1 MSGWSEVVDY
11 EREELVACFVDAAK
25 EICQQLQDGGYW
37 ADFIDPSSG
46 NLPYFNTYYCYFTL
60 HSITLLGRP
69 YLGTY
74 TNATLF
80 ETDER
85 YRHLGF
91 SIEDLGCC
99 KVIRHGTW
107 GTHSFVGKF
116 TIEQANIIQL
126 CTIQ

>member
-1 MSGWSEVVDY
+1 M
-11 EREELVACFVDAAK
+11 DAAK

-37 ADFIDPSSG
+37 SDFIDPTS
-46 NLPYFNTYYCYFTL
+46 
-60 HSITLLGRP
+60 GRP
-69 YLGTY
+69 FLGNY

-107 GTHSFVGKF
+107 GTHSFVGKCKLLSVLKPVVHANNLKQF
-116 TIEQANIIQL
+116 TGCIFTNAPVDSDSLQSVLRQQQL
-126 CTIQ
+126 KN